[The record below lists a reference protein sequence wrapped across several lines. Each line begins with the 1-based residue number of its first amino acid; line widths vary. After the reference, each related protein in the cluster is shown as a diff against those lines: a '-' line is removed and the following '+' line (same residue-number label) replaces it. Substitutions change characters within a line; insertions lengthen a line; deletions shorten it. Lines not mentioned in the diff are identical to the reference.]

1 MNQASTFAGSFAS
14 NVDTQLSRWLGAI
27 PILIPILQR
36 LNVVSIINRY
46 CPSNADVN
54 EGTVALV
61 MVLNRLMSPR
71 PLYKVAEWMTE
82 TILNE
87 TLGISP
93 DKFHDRRL
101 GDLLD
106 NIHSHIDNIWKD
118 IVHQAIREYG
128 ISLDFIHYDITS
140 LYFEGVYEDEGLVDY
155 GYSRDKKSECKQ
167 VNLRLNITDEDGIPL
182 SFKVIKGSTADRTTP
197 IENMKALRDLLD
209 NMPGSDDIIIIS
221 DQAML
226 DHVPPC
232 NGRRDVII
240 QYHQQN
246 IGYLGPLPACNE
258 YEQVLMSV
266 PLSQLKKHPLKYRP
280 KNQKEDEP
288 SIYYGVLSKVSICGK
303 KVEGTVEPQVLI
315 LYSTNKA
322 KLDADKRT
330 TLLERYLESLE
341 KISRQLN
348 QLKYKKKAYTQSQI
362 DKVGSKYVS
371 VRHLVDIQIS
381 GADGQLV
388 LSYNVNADELALAKE
403 RDGRYLLATNRPLS
417 EEEMLGHFKRQDKI
431 EKHIHAIKGPIRIR
445 PMFLHNQER
454 LESLVFI
461 CMVALLVYSI
471 LEMVSKR
478 ANIIMTGENILKQF
492 QTPVV
497 VYTIFKDGSIWK
509 QVAPLTVF
517 QSRFIQSLDFPDP
530 VIYLSRIK
538 LE

>member
-1 MNQASTFAGSFAS
+1 M
-14 NVDTQLSRWLGAI
+14 
-27 PILIPILQR
+27 
-36 LNVVSIINRY
+36 
-46 CPSNADVN
+46 N

-61 MVLNRLMSPR
+61 MILNRLMSPR
-71 PLYKVAEWMTE
+71 PLYKVAEWMNQ
-82 TILNE
+82 TILDE

-101 GDLLD
+101 GDFLD
-106 NIHSHIDNIWKD
+106 NIHTHIDNIWKD
-118 IVHQAIREYG
+118 IVHQAIRKYG

-140 LYFEGVYEDEGLVDY
+140 LYFEGVYDDADLLDY

-182 SFKVIKGSTADRTTP
+182 AFKVINGSTADRSTP

-226 DHVPPC
+226 D
-232 NGRRDVII
+232 RDVII

-246 IGYLGPLPACNE
+246 IGYLGPLPASKE

-288 SIYYGVLSKVSICGK
+288 AIYYGVLSKVSVSGK
-303 KVEGTVEPQVLI
+303 KAVTVEPQVLI

-330 TLLERYLESLE
+330 TLLGRYLESLE
-341 KISRQLN
+341 KIARQINLR
-348 QLKYKKKAYTQSQI
+348 KYKKKTYTQSQI
-362 DKVGSKYVS
+362 DKAGSKYAS
-371 VRHLVDIQIS
+371 VCHLVDIQFN
-381 GADGQLV
+381 GADGQLA
-388 LSYNVNADELALAKE
+388 LSYNVNAGELALAKE

-417 EEEMLGHFKRQDKI
+417 DEEMLSHFKRQDKI
-431 EKHIHAIKGPIRIR
+431 EKHVHAIKGPIRIR

-471 LEMVSKR
+471 LEMLSRR
-478 ANIIMTGENILKQF
+478 ANIIMTGEHILKQF

-517 QSRFIQSLDFPDP
+517 QSKFIQSLDFPDP

>member
-1 MNQASTFAGSFAS
+1 MNQALSQASTFAESFVS

-61 MVLNRLMSPR
+61 MILNRLMSPR
-71 PLYKVAEWMTE
+71 PLYKLAEWMTE

-106 NIHSHIDNIWKD
+106 NIHAHIDNIWKD

-140 LYFEGVYEDEGLVDY
+140 LYFEGVYEDEDLVDY

-182 SFKVIKGSTADRTTP
+182 SFKVINGSTADRTTP
-197 IENMKALRDLLD
+197 IENMKALRNLLD
-209 NMPGSDDIIIIS
+209 NMPGSDDIIVIS

-226 DHVPPC
+226 D
-232 NGRRDVII
+232 RDVII

-266 PLSQLKKHPLKYRP
+266 PLSQLKKHQLKYRP
-280 KNQKEDEP
+280 KNHKGDEP

-303 KVEGTVEPQVLI
+303 KVEGTVESQVLI

-330 TLLERYLESLE
+330 TFLKRYLESLE

-371 VRHLVDIQIS
+371 VRHLVDIQLS
-381 GADGQLV
+381 GADGQLA
-388 LSYNVNADELALAKE
+388 LSYNVNAEKLALAKE

-478 ANIIMTGENILKQF
+478 ENIIMTGENILKQF

-509 QVAPLTVF
+509 QVASLTEF
-517 QSRFIQSLDFPDP
+517 QSKFIEKLGLPDP
-530 VIYLSRIK
+530 VIYLEQVK